1 MTTGMT
7 ANHTVVAGIEA
18 ESTLHV
24 TKTKSS
30 LEAETKSTKREI
42 VQALQMTRNGP
53 VDTAVVIE
61 TLTGTATRTSTE
73 TKSEAIAHTGTVTTI
88 LPVAETETETEIGIA
103 SATRIKT
110 ATAAETGIVET
121 AKTATETETVTATG
135 KADMKAAAEKTLPT
149 AAPPQ
154 PTIQPQ
160 PRTRTL

>member
-1 MTTGMT
+1 MASDMT

-53 VDTAVVIE
+53 VDTAGAIE
-61 TLTGTATRTSTE
+61 TLTGTATRISTE
-73 TKSEAIAHTGTVTTI
+73 TKSEAIAHTGIATTI
-88 LPVAETETETEIGIA
+88 PP
-103 SATRIKT
+103 
-110 ATAAETGIVET
+110 AAG
-121 AKTATETETVTATG
+121 TETETVTATG
-135 KADMKAAAEKTLPT
+135 KADMKVAAEKTLPT